1 MSQFPIHTLDTAPAD
16 SKPHLL
22 ALKQAVGMI
31 PNLAAGMAESPGL
44 IEGFLAVRELYA
56 KGTFTGAEIQALSL
70 TAALENDCGWCMA
83 FHTAMA
89 RKEGVSSPDIDALR
103 DGRTPSD
110 AKLAALTEFAREMV
124 RTRGAV
130 SQATLQR
137 FLDAGY
143 TRAQALEVI
152 LGMAFSLMANYA
164 GHIVNPALD
173 APFQPH
179 AWHRLSS

>member
-22 ALKQAVGMI
+22 ALKQTVGMI
-31 PNLAAGMAESPGL
+31 PNLAVGMAESPGL
-44 IEGFLAVRELYA
+44 IEGFLTVRERYA
-56 KGTFTGAEIQALSL
+56 KGTLTGAEIQALSL

-89 RKEGVSSPDIDALR
+89 RTEGVSSPDIDALR
-103 DGRTPSD
+103 DGRTPPD
-110 AKLAALTEFAREMV
+110 AKLGALTDFAREMV

-173 APFQPH
+173 APLQPH
-179 AWHRLSS
+179 AWQRLSS